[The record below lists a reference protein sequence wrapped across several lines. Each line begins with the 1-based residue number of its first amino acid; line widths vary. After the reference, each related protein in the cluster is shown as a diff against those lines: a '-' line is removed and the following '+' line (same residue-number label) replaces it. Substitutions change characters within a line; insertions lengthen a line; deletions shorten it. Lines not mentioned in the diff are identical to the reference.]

1 MCATLALAAP
11 ALLAFN
17 LSPSATFL
25 NQAVALVG
33 WGGCMVAVTA
43 WLPARSWH
51 PPTGLIALLIALACL
66 LAAAV
71 AAPLWAALPWSLGLS
86 SVGMILA
93 ALLMRRDRVIT
104 RAALI
109 EEIYGFDDEIESN
122 TLEAQV
128 SRLRKKLATFG
139 GDVEI
144 RSMRG
149 IGYILRLATPR

>member
-1 MCATLALAAP
+1 MDSSEPSSTGRGVWPVCAALALAAP

-33 WGGCMVAVTA
+33 WGGCLSAVTA

-51 PPTGLIALLIALACL
+51 SSSGLIALLIALACL

-71 AAPLWAALPWSLGLS
+71 ASPLWAGLPWSLGLS

-93 ALLMRRDRVIT
+93 TLL
-104 RAALI
+104 
-109 EEIYGFDDEIESN
+109 G
-122 TLEAQV
+122 
-128 SRLRKKLATFG
+128 
-139 GDVEI
+139 
-144 RSMRG
+144 
-149 IGYILRLATPR
+149 